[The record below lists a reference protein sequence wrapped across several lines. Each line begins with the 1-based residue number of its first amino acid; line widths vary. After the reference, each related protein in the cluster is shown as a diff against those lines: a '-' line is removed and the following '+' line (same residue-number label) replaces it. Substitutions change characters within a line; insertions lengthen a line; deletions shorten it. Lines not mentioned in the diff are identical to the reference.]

1 MSVQHERLTYNDLMP
16 ILSMTVGGGS
26 HFGPNGF
33 IVTCASIISS
43 EEDPLYKLNEIK
55 DVYKNALKELGY

>member
-1 MSVQHERLTYNDLMP
+1 
-16 ILSMTVGGGS
+16 MTVGGGS

-33 IVTCASIISS
+33 IITCASIISRD
-43 EEDPLYKLNEIK
+43 EDPLYKLNEIK